1 MKDGATVA
9 LNTAVMAMEER
20 EIEGMA
26 TDAVLAFAF
35 MDEDGEPKL
44 AMYATELLAATLGLA
59 TWMQGNMLDKLV
71 NAADDDVEGYED
83 DE

>member
-1 MKDGATVA
+1 MKDGVTVA
-9 LNTAVMAMEER
+9 LDAAVLAMKER

-35 MDEDGEPKL
+35 VDKDGEPKL
-44 AMYATELLAATLGLA
+44 AMYATETLAATLGLA
-59 TWMQGNMLDKLV
+59 TWMQGDMLDKLV
-71 NAADDDVEGYED
+71 NAADLDVEEYED